1 VKSLG
6 GNHNSLLLEP
16 VWIVGFTGHRH
27 LQAPDKI
34 KQVIGDTLVSLRA
47 EIPGRVVGYS
57 SVAIGADTLFAE
69 EWLSSGLPWI
79 ALLPRAEK
87 DFKNDFTECDWAR
100 THRLIQKASRVQS
113 LSGIKEAEHE
123 LAYLECGLRVVDE
136 ADIMVAV
143 WDGKPSRGVGGTA
156 DIVANARNLSK
167 PLILIEPQSLEVSRE
182 HFSPELFA
190 DPEMSYLNEI
200 AAQAAP
206 PLKERTDPEERVR
219 RFFKKVDAKAASLA
233 PRFRLWVA
241 ASVIMNAAAAIL
253 VAAAIAF
260 QVSSLVLNA
269 LIFLLTTAAAVAVFL
284 IKRKRAHQKWIRCRV
299 ASEICRSALAT
310 WNLADVAEPAWF
322 NHLTEF
328 VRLVKTIRLMKLT
341 SQSRKV
347 TDLGEW
353 RQHYLATR
361 VDEQIHYFRRRRKEF
376 GLALAVLS
384 GSFWAFSFLGIARF
398 LLVGSAFGIGPLLP
412 VTPSN
417 AFAWH
422 FVQAF
427 FPIALPLAAGCTL
440 SLISIFDINR
450 QLARSKAMEAL
461 LIKLCEQ
468 IQKTD
473 HLPGLRRAVENVE
486 NALASEVFEWF
497 TLFRYPRF
505 N

>member
-1 VKSLG
+1 VKSSG
-6 GNHNSLLLEP
+6 GHHDFLLEP

-34 KQVIGDTLVSLRA
+34 KQVIGATLRSLRA

-57 SVAIGADTLFAE
+57 SIAIGADTLFAE
-69 EWLSSGLPWI
+69 EWLSSGLPWM

-87 DFKNDFTECDWAR
+87 DFKNDFTESDWVR
-100 THRLIQKASRVQS
+100 THALIQQASRVQS
-113 LSGIKEAEHE
+113 LSGIKEAERE
-123 LAYLECGLRVVDE
+123 LAYLECGLRVVEE
-136 ADIMVAV
+136 ADIMIAV
-143 WDGKPSRGVGGTA
+143 WDGKSSRGVGGTA
-156 DIVANARNLSK
+156 DIVANARTLSK
-167 PLILIEPQSLEVSRE
+167 PLILIEPQSLEVKRE
-182 HFSPELFA
+182 HFSPDLFA

-200 AAQAAP
+200 AAHAAP
-206 PLKERTDPEERVR
+206 LLNEKTDPAERVR
-219 RFFKKVDAKAASLA
+219 FFFKSVDAKAASIA

-241 ASVIMNAAAAIL
+241 ASVIMNATAAIL
-253 VAAAIAF
+253 VAATIAF
-260 QVSSLVLNA
+260 QVNSFILNI
-269 LIFLLTTAAAVAVFL
+269 LIFVLTAAATVSVFL

-310 WNLADVAEPAWF
+310 WNLAEVAEPAWF

-341 SQSRKV
+341 DPARQV
-347 TDLGEW
+347 TDLQER
-353 RQHYLATR
+353 RQQYLTTR

-376 GLALAVLS
+376 AFALSALS
-384 GSFWAFSFLGIARF
+384 GSFLAFSFLGIARS
-398 LLVGSAFGIGPLLP
+398 LLTGSAFGVGPLLP
-412 VTPSN
+412 VSPPN

-427 FPIALPLAAGCTL
+427 LPIALPLAAGCTL
-440 SLISIFDINR
+440 SLISIFEINR
-450 QLARSKAMEAL
+450 QLARSRAMEGL
-461 LIKLCEQ
+461 LIKLREQ
-468 IQKTD
+468 IQKTES
-473 HLPGLRRAVENVE
+473 LPGLRRAIENFE